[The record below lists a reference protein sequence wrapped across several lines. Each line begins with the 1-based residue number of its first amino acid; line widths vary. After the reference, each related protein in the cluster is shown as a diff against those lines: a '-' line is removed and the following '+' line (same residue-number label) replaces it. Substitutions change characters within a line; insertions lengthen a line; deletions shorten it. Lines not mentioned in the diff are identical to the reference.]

1 MPEYGWRTREVRE
14 RLLGQKPSKGWPRVD
29 HVCHTARA
37 PLWPRVAHAGHTWT
51 CQSPPKNLDNFAP
64 PSIPFKSLHFPPF
77 FSKKKRCEIP
87 SMIFSQI
94 FSTSK
99 QHNFLIR
106 SRNWVI
112 QVGDCSYSS
121 PLPFPSG
128 CVTVWLIF
136 WQISSENRTSS
147 CNWGRVHNFVIS
159 SFLTSNLLGVSSSIY
174 ICLFSECYWER

>member
-14 RLLGQKPSKGWPRVD
+14 EVARPKGQARWPRVD

-37 PLWPRVAHAGHTWT
+37 PLWPRVAHADHTWRWL
-51 CQSPPKNLDNFAP
+51 KGHFVLDNFALLP
-64 PSIPFKSLHFPPF
+64 ILFKSLQFPPF
-77 FSKKKRCEIP
+77 VSKKKDCEIP

-99 QHNFLIR
+99 HHNFLIR

-128 CVTVWLIF
+128 LAAVWLIF
-136 WQISSENRTSS
+136 WEISSENRTSS
-147 CNWGRVHNFVIS
+147 CNQGSVHNFVIS
-159 SFLTSNLLGVSSSIY
+159 SF
-174 ICLFSECYWER
+174 